1 MDSVDMKQANAFD
14 GRTKWRLLAAGLPSS
29 LTKFPPEKKTSAN
42 ENSILNISSNTYH
55 IITDRCLIAF

>member
-29 LTKFPPEKKTSAN
+29 LTKFPPEEKHLQMKIPY
-42 ENSILNISSNTYH
+42 SIFHQILT
-55 IITDRCLIAF
+55 T